1 MKRQLKRPVV
11 YSLYAISFILLVGGI
26 VLLGFA
32 TRRDTNENFEY
43 VSRGILDYEEYVQ
56 VVTTNNTVIRPYLDS
71 DIQIVKNYYDYTADA
86 PAQQNSI
93 IFYENTYIPS
103 SGVSYS
109 NGKQFDVVAIYD
121 GKVIDVKEDDILGKT
136 VSIEHSNGMIS
147 NYQSLSDVTVSK
159 DDNVVKGQIIAKSS
173 TSNISADLGNHLYF
187 ELVINGECVNPE
199 NYYGK
204 SIDEI

>member
-32 TRRDTNENFEY
+32 TRRDTDENFEY

>member
-32 TRRDTNENFEY
+32 TRRDTDENFEY

-86 PAQQNSI
+86 PAQWRGLH
-93 IFYENTYIPS
+93 TPPPCA
-103 SGVSYS
+103 GR
-109 NGKQFDVVAIYD
+109 
-121 GKVIDVKEDDILGKT
+121 
-136 VSIEHSNGMIS
+136 
-147 NYQSLSDVTVSK
+147 
-159 DDNVVKGQIIAKSS
+159 
-173 TSNISADLGNHLYF
+173 SAAPRRSFG
-187 ELVINGECVNPE
+187 
-199 NYYGK
+199 
-204 SIDEI
+204 

>member
-32 TRRDTNENFEY
+32 TRRDTDENFEY

-187 ELVINGECVNPE
+187 ELVINAECVNPE

>member
-1 MKRQLKRPVV
+1 M
-11 YSLYAISFILLVGGI
+11 
-26 VLLGFA
+26 
-32 TRRDTNENFEY
+32 
-43 VSRGILDYEEYVQ
+43 
-56 VVTTNNTVIRPYLDS
+56 
-71 DIQIVKNYYDYTADA
+71 
-86 PAQQNSI
+86 
-93 IFYENTYIPS
+93 
-103 SGVSYS
+103 
-109 NGKQFDVVAIYD
+109 
-121 GKVIDVKEDDILGKT
+121 
-136 VSIEHSNGMIS
+136 SIEHSNGMIS